1 MQIIDE
7 HGRLFR
13 KIHLLDLGVVGVIVA
28 IGYGCLIGYWIL
40 SGRMRHGPIE
50 GRLPTSLVIEL
61 MLQNLDPS
69 TVRFIQPGDIQRDHE
84 GAEVATVLAVDAPVP
99 DTMQI
104 AFGRQV
110 INLHRPAKQKLPVLV
125 KIYGET
131 QGEAYFFDNRMIGVG
146 ETLTLSMGTYNATG
160 VILKSFPADDI
171 KLESEPWY
179 WKRFVIELLITDV
192 APVIMKAMMVGDAV
206 VDEQGVVAARILG
219 IKSIVAGATQPSG
232 SHLSTVRLLVEVRC
246 LQTATVCESQ
256 PLGSIDFGRTLRLN
270 FPGYQLAGQI
280 VDFQNVK

>member
-1 MQIIDE
+1 MPIIDE
-7 HGRLFR
+7 QGRLFR
-13 KIHLLDLGVVGVIVA
+13 KVHVLDVGVVAAMIA

-40 SGRMRHGPIE
+40 SGHMRHGPIE

-84 GAEVATVLAVDAPVP
+84 GAEVATVLAVDVPVP

-110 INLHRPAKQKLPVLV
+110 INLHRPVKQKLPVLV
-125 KIYGET
+125 KIHGET

-146 ETLTLSMGTYNATG
+146 ENLTLSMGTYRATG

-171 KLESEPWY
+171 ELKSEPWH
-179 WKRFVIELLITDV
+179 WKRFVIELLMTDV
-192 APVIMKAMMVGDAV
+192 APVITKAMTVGDTM
-206 VDEQGVVAARILG
+206 VDEQGIIAARIFG
-219 IKSIVAGATQPSG
+219 VKSIIAGATRPDG
-232 SHLSTVRLLVEVRC
+232 SRLSTVRLLVEVRC
-246 LQTATVCESQ
+246 LQTATTCESQ